1 MSIKYLN
8 EIQII
13 NHAIDQEIMV
23 YLIGRK
29 EISKTHR
36 PAHMYA
42 GRQAGRG
49 RKARGQAGRQ
59 AGGRAGERAHTHART
74 HHARWHAG
82 SHACMQAG
90 GQQAGKDKLP
100 LRPTVSFLR
109 PEPTRKKVGRR
120 EVAHER
126 TRKERDR

>member
-74 HHARWHAG
+74 HAPRTLARRLARMHAG
-82 SHACMQAG
+82 RRAASRQGQTTFATDRELLAAG
-90 GQQAGKDKLP
+90 TNKEEGG
-100 LRPTVSFLR
+100 
-109 PEPTRKKVGRR
+109 ETRGR
-120 EVAHER
+120 
-126 TRKERDR
+126 T